1 MKMSN
6 AKRLHPISA
15 VTNFF
20 KQLKE
25 LIVPFIAF
33 FIFGTKASEHD
44 IWFFLG
50 SSFFV
55 LVVLVIGILS
65 WLRFSYRLEEGELR
79 MEYGL
84 FVRKKRYIPF
94 DRIQSLDFSEG
105 ILHRPFG
112 LVKVKVDTAGSSG
125 IADAEAVL
133 TAVTKEEANR
143 IQTIIAQ
150 SKKDL
155 VERESSNPEAEAVTE
170 RVEENVVYKITQKEL
185 LLLATTSG
193 GVGVVLSAMLAVL
206 SQLDDIIPYERAYH
220 EVESM
225 ISNGVAIIAV
235 LVFVGF
241 LFAWFIALI
250 GTMVKY
256 AQFTV
261 KKTERELVISRGLL
275 EKRQITIPLNRIQA
289 VRISENIL
297 RQPFGLCSVYII
309 SAGGSVRNTEG
320 SKVLLL
326 PAVKRGQVAKIL
338 QEHLPI
344 SVPSQPLKK
353 LPKRSLPRYIL
364 RGSMLVLPFVI
375 AAIAVFKLWGLL
387 SIILFILSGVWSY
400 LKYKD
405 AGWNIEGQQLTMQ
418 YRSFIK
424 HTLLMNKHH
433 VQSLDYKESIFQRKK
448 NLASITSLIKSGM
461 GAIGGSMVDL
471 EKEDASEIFH
481 WYSHSR
487 KAPF

>member
-1 MKMSN
+1 MSN
-6 AKRLHPISA
+6 AKRLHPVSA

-33 FIFGTKASEHD
+33 FVFGTKASEHD

-50 SSFFV
+50 SSVIV
-55 LVVLVIGILS
+55 LVVLVIGILY

-112 LVKVKVDTAGSSG
+112 LVKVKVETAGSSG
-125 IADAEAVL
+125 VADAEAVL
-133 TAVTKEEANR
+133 TAITKVEANR
-143 IQTIIAQ
+143 IQEIIAQ
-150 SKKDL
+150 AKKDL
-155 VERESSNPEAEAVTE
+155 VASESITEDETVTE
-170 RVEENVVYKITQKEL
+170 HVEENVVYKITPKEL

-193 GVGVVLSAMLAVL
+193 GVGVVLSAVLAFF
-206 SQLDDIIPYERAYH
+206 SQLDDVIPYERAYH
-220 EVESM
+220 EVENM

-241 LFAWFIALI
+241 LLAWFIALI

-275 EKRQITIPLNRIQA
+275 EKRQITIPLNRIQG

-326 PAVKRGQVAKIL
+326 PAVKKAQVANIL
-338 QEHLPI
+338 QDYLPL
-344 SVPSQPLKK
+344 SFPTQPFKK

-364 RGSMLVLPFVI
+364 RGSLVVFPLVI

-387 SIILFILSGVWSY
+387 SILLFVISAAWSY
-400 LKYKD
+400 VKYKD
-405 AGWNIEGQQLTMQ
+405 AGWRIEGQQLTLQ

-433 VQSLDYKESIFQRKK
+433 VQSLDYKVSIFQRKK
-448 NLASITSLIKSGM
+448 NLASATSLIKSGM
-461 GAIGGSMVDL
+461 GAIGGTIVDI
-471 EKEDASEIFH
+471 ENEDAKEIFH

-487 KAPF
+487 KAPL